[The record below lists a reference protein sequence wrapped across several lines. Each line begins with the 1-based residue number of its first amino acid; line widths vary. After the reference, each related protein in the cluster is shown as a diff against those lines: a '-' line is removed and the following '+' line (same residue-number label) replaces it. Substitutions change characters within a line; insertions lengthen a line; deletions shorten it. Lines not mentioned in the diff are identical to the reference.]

1 MTLTSVSTAG
11 VRVKFAGLPEPV
23 EQFRDEGVKAMRP
36 DPTAGLPEHLGR
48 RGDRGS
54 VAARPSNARRG
65 GHRPR
70 HPSEQP
76 DRRLSVHA
84 GHGDHLVQQPMLV
97 GPAGLLV
104 PLPLHGGVLAQ
115 AGSRHGGLH
124 GRIGNRDF

>member
-1 MTLTSVSTAG
+1 
-11 VRVKFAGLPEPV
+11 
-23 EQFRDEGVKAMRP
+23 
-36 DPTAGLPEHLGR
+36 
-48 RGDRGS
+48 RGS
-54 VAARPSNARRG
+54 VAARPSSARRG

-84 GHGDHLVQQPMLV
+84 GHGDHLVQQPMLL
-97 GPAGLLV
+97 GSPRLLV

-124 GRIGNRDF
+124 GRIGNRDFRSTSFSLVTEILCRWASLPSWWGGGGVRRGWVCVGWGWGCS